1 MTAGRAVA
9 RDQPPPHPRGGSI
22 VRQAAFRL
30 ALSLGLFVLL
40 IAAAAM
46 LVYNAAFDAASQK
59 RADELTAFF
68 KSRLAQLER
77 EWELSSRDLRVRI
90 EYTRFLENPAT
101 ATTNL
106 QAFLTI
112 QGDGRQFH
120 YLMIQDRDAH
130 KLFEFGKDIS
140 PPEKPQVP
148 DFSEGHYFDPVG
160 RQLYRVFVE
169 PIWLGERAGMGR
181 TAFFYRMDNA
191 LLSQLGTPD
200 ITLSLLYGGVP
211 LASSGGQAALR
222 RLQRGGPAGGSAY
235 RLLPW
240 IEGRSD
246 DVQLRID
253 APVRPLFSVGSL
265 TAGMSAIPLLDALI
279 LWFSIG
285 MWLLWQTRRIS
296 GLRDA
301 VEEFS
306 TAGAVTPR
314 LDEHLDRAAGHRGD
328 EIAEVAHAL
337 RDMAA
342 ATVSRDEERARL
354 QARLQDRTRELEL
367 AQRAT
372 EEALAYNQ
380 TVIAASQVGIVL
392 YDQTGQGVLANEAVA
407 AIVGTS
413 VGEVLAQNYRT
424 LESWRRSGLL
434 NTAEQALHEGRPVR
448 REHHHVTT
456 FGQDRWLDILFTPVV
471 QRGETHLLLMALDIS
486 EARRAV
492 RALDESE
499 RFLRTITD
507 HIPSIVGYWDP
518 EFRCRFAN
526 IGYKTV
532 LGLEPAEMI
541 GRTFAELLGDAFFA
555 QVEPHMR
562 AVLTGRDETFE
573 SVTVSPAG
581 EASTHWV
588 QYIPDIDA
596 EGVVRGFVVMATDIT
611 ARKQTEQRLRE
622 LYDDLL
628 EARNRAEA
636 ANRAKSD
643 FVANMSHEIRTPL
656 NAVMGFLYLLE
667 QTGLSRDQAEYLRNT
682 RSAAASLLGVL
693 NDILDFSKMEAGR
706 IDLEAV
712 PFRLDEVLNTLAA
725 IAAVNAK
732 DRAVEVLFQTHP
744 DTPLVLVG
752 DSLRLHQVLN
762 NLIANALKFTRE
774 GEVVLSVAPAAFEGE
789 RVKLEFA
796 VQDTGIGIAPE
807 QQQAIFSSF
816 AQADASTS
824 RRFGGTGLGL
834 AICRQL
840 VTLMDG
846 EISVESTLGQGS
858 TFRFTACFARHDE
871 PAPDLPLPAD
881 MARPLGVLVV
891 DDHPVAREVML
902 SMVRGFGWAAEEA
915 ASGSEA
921 LAAIDR
927 AAGGGPPLDVVL
939 LDWKMPEIGGADV
952 VEHLRKLYP
961 PERMPVVLVVTA
973 FDKDHIREETQD
985 NPYVRSILTKPVTP
999 SLLLDAIATLFPAV
1013 RDGLAAAETPDIVT
1027 PRPLTGISLLLV
1039 EDNAVNRMVAQRIL
1053 ENAGA
1058 TVTVAVSGLDAIG
1071 TLLVLPSR
1079 FRLVLMDVQMPGM
1092 DGFQTTRMI
1101 REEMG
1106 LGTIP
1111 IIAMTANALASD
1123 RERCLA
1129 AGMNDH
1135 LGKPLD
1141 VKRLIATIT
1150 HWASRDAA
1158 GIAPAAAAPVEALA
1172 PSLASGL
1179 DIGAALRDASGD
1191 PALLREVMAGFV
1203 ESFATTSEELLRSLA
1218 AEDLKTVEFSAH
1230 ALKGAASLIGSVRLR
1245 DTAAALHA
1253 AARAGDLE
1261 GARRQAPQV
1270 AGRLLLDAASVRSY
1284 LQSGAADDEPQ
1295 PPRHVL
1301 VIEDDALQARALEII
1316 LAEAGF
1322 GVATVSSA
1330 GEARTAATAQQ
1341 PDLILTDYWLPGGV
1355 TGIDVILDIRRALE
1369 RPVAGIVITGDTQA
1383 TILDYAAAAGCTI
1396 LHKPCPPP
1404 KILDAIQSRLAEDRS
1419 APP

>member
-1 MTAGRAVA
+1 MTA
-9 RDQPPPHPRGGSI
+9 PPPNPRGGSI

-30 ALSLGLFVLL
+30 SLSLGLFVLL
-40 IAAAAM
+40 IAAATM
-46 LVYNAAFDAASQK
+46 LVYDAAFNAAAQK
-59 RADELTAFF
+59 RADELAVFF

-90 EYTRFLENPAT
+90 EYTRFLEAPAT
-101 ATTNL
+101 ARTNL

-112 QGDGRQFH
+112 QGAGHQFQ

-140 PPEKPQVP
+140 PPEKPKEP
-148 DFSEGHYFDPVG
+148 DFSEGHYFDPAG
-160 RQLYRVFVE
+160 RQLYRVFLE
-169 PIWLGERAGMGR
+169 PVWLGEHAGMGR
-181 TAFFYRMDNA
+181 IAFFYRMDNA

-200 ITLSLLYGGVP
+200 ITFSLLHDGVP

-222 RLQRGGPAGGSAY
+222 RLQRGIPTEGSAY

-246 DVQLRID
+246 DVQLHID
-253 APVRPLFSVGSL
+253 APVRPLFSAGNL

-285 MWLLWQTRRIS
+285 MWLLWQTRRIT

-306 TAGAVTPR
+306 TTGAVTPR
-314 LDEHLDRAAGHRGD
+314 LKEHLDRAAGHRGD

-342 ATVSRDEERARL
+342 TTVSRDEERTRL
-354 QARLQDRTRELEL
+354 QARLQDRTQELEL

-372 EEALAYNQ
+372 GEALAYNQ
-380 TVIAASQVGIVL
+380 TVIAASPVGIIL
-392 YDQTGQGVLANEAVA
+392 YDQTGRGVLANEAAA
-407 AIVGTS
+407 AIVGAS
-413 VGEVLAQNYRT
+413 VGDVLAQNYRM

-434 NTAEQALHEGRPVR
+434 DTAERALREGRPVR
-448 REHHHVTT
+448 REHHLVTT
-456 FGQDRWLDILFTPVV
+456 FGLDRWLDIQFTPVV
-471 QRGETHLLLMALDIS
+471 QGGETHLLLMALDVS

-555 QVEPHMR
+555 RVEPHMR
-562 AVLTGRDETFE
+562 AVLTGRDEAFE
-573 SVTVSPAG
+573 SVTLSPAG

-611 ARKQTEQRLRE
+611 VRKQTEQRLRE

-636 ANRAKSD
+636 ANQAKSE

-712 PFRLDEVLNTLAA
+712 PFRLDEMLNTLAA

-732 DRAVEVLFQTHP
+732 DRAVEVLFHTHP

-789 RVKLEFA
+789 RVRLEFA
-796 VQDTGIGIAPE
+796 VRDSGIGIAPE

-840 VTLMDG
+840 VTLMGG
-846 EISVESTLGQGS
+846 EISVESTLGKGS

-871 PAPDLPLPAD
+871 LAPDLPLPAD

-902 SMVRGFGWAAEEA
+902 SMVRGFGWAPEEA

-927 AAGGGPPLDVVL
+927 SAGDGPPLDVVL
-939 LDWKMPEIGGADV
+939 LDWKMPGIGGADV

-973 FDKDHIREETQD
+973 FDKDHIREETVE

-999 SLLLDAIATLFPAV
+999 SLLLDAIAALFPAV
-1013 RDGLAAAETPDIVT
+1013 RDGLAAPAPDIAL
-1027 PRPLTGISLLLV
+1027 PRPLAGISLLLV

-1079 FRLVLMDVQMPGM
+1079 FRVVLMDVQMPGM

-1106 LGTIP
+1106 LGAIP

-1129 AGMNDH
+1129 AGMTDH

-1150 HWASRDAA
+1150 HWANHDAA
-1158 GIAPAAAAPVEALA
+1158 GIAPAATARVEAPA
-1172 PSLASGL
+1172 ASLATGL
-1179 DIGAALRDASGD
+1179 DIGAALRDAAGD

-1203 ESFATTSEELLRSLA
+1203 ESFSTTSEELLRSLA

-1253 AARAGDLE
+1253 AARSGDLE

-1284 LQSGAADDEPQ
+1284 LESGAADDEPP

-1316 LAEAGF
+1316 LGEAGF

-1369 RPVAGIVITGDTQA
+1369 RPLAGIVITGDTQA

-1419 APP
+1419 AAP